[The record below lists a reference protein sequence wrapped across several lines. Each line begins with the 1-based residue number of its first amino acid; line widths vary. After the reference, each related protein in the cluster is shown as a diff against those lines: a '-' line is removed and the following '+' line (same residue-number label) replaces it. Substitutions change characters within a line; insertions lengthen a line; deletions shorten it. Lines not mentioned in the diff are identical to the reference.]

1 MVTVTFQIKPY
12 LAAYMYMRYKNHL
25 DVPPDRSSS
34 SLSANL
40 LLDTQP
46 IYHFLHQLSIPHPPN
61 ASWHETGNITFT
73 LPHPRNGKTP
83 KVKYYKG
90 FTTANG
96 QEKNGSQI
104 VELAEISNSYSDFT
118 ETDIINRNS
127 KIIDSF
133 VNFLRVNQLLKE

>member
-1 MVTVTFQIKPY
+1 
-12 LAAYMYMRYKNHL
+12 MYNL
-25 DVPPDRSSS
+25 D
-34 SLSANL
+34 
-40 LLDTQP
+40 
-46 IYHFLHQLSIPHPPN
+46 
-61 ASWHETGNITFT
+61 
-73 LPHPRNGKTP
+73 

-104 VELAEISNSYSDFT
+104 VALAEISNSYCDFT

-133 VNFLRVNQLLKE
+133 VNFLRANQLLKE